1 MILRLA
7 AAVSL
12 TVCLALPA
20 DARAIE
26 DACIRSDRIG
36 GNTRLC
42 TCIQGVADQLLTPRD
57 QRLAASFFKDPHR
70 AQEIRMSDRT
80 QDELFWGLYRQFG
93 ALAGLALA
101 INQNERGRTMGA
113 GTSPSADT

>member
-93 ALAGLALA
+93 ALAEQSC
-101 INQNERGRTMGA
+101 N
-113 GTSPSADT
+113 